1 MKIVRIL
8 YKEKPVYGVLEEGKV
23 KILER
28 PCYLEHPVFNGETV
42 KAGEVKWL
50 APCEPSKVLCVGL
63 NYKQHAA
70 EVKLALPKE
79 PLLFLKPSSAVI
91 GPGETIRLASAARR
105 IDYEAELGIVI
116 GKELRNVDT
125 AHALEYVWGYTCA
138 NDVSDR
144 VLQQGDGQWCRA
156 KGFDTYLPIG
166 PCIDTE
172 VNPFDLAISLTQNG
186 QVKQASRTS
195 DMIFSAA
202 EIVSFMSGIMT
213 LYPGDLI
220 ITGTPSGIG
229 PMADGD
235 RIAITIEGIGTLE
248 NQVKACV

>member
-8 YKEKPVYGVLEEGKV
+8 YKEKPVYGVLEKGKI

-28 PCYLEHPVFNGETV
+28 PCYLEQPVFSGETAN
-42 KAGEVKWL
+42 AGEVKWL
-50 APCEPSKVLCVGL
+50 APCEPSKVMCIGL

-70 EVKLALPKE
+70 EVKLTLPKE
-79 PLLFLKPSSAVI
+79 PLLFFKPSSAII
-91 GPGETIRLASAARR
+91 GPGETIKLASTTRR

-116 GKELRNVDT
+116 GKEVRHADA

-172 VNPFDLAISLTQNG
+172 VNPLDLAISLTQNG

-195 DMIFSAA
+195 DMIFPAA
-202 EIVSFMSGIMT
+202 EIVGFMSGIMT

-248 NQVKACV
+248 NQVKA